1 MDLERRDA
9 IERFYPIG
17 VGPCKALIDGSLFQ
31 QMRFERHYSYL
42 TGSKTV
48 FDDLLKKEHALEHL
62 HRYGGE
68 YYVLYVEVLCRA
80 YIDRFRKAN

>member
-17 VGPCKALIDGSLFQ
+17 VGPCKALINGSLFQ
-31 QMRFERHYSYL
+31 QMRFEGHFSYL
-42 TGSKTV
+42 RGSKTV
-48 FDDLLKKEHALEHL
+48 FDDLLKKEYVLHHL

-68 YYVLYVEVLCRA
+68 YHVLYVEVLCRT
-80 YIDRFRKAN
+80 YIDRPGKAN